1 MAFEQ
6 FYQELNN
13 RRVNNP
19 PVEMARIIPIQNP
32 TFSNKALLQSIY
44 DIPNMSDS
52 ELRNFINSHFT
63 SILNNIFD
71 IDKIKASD
79 HVRCFT
85 DVRFLDAFID
95 VLQLNAFYETDVIIK
110 CNNVCYDYLS
120 LNTQKDPEVVA
131 RMIRIGNAVN
141 RTNLPRLLGLG
152 LRHDVASLINIS
164 RYSSLNLD
172 ICVKRVNHILITQ
185 PKAIM
190 NFEMITEIFKIIYS
204 ERGIWMR
211 IFQYFMF
218 DVIPEYNEYDVNAH
232 WVTEEVEEINSII
245 NIVIL
250 DILNYEPFEVIRGA
264 LINYASVY
272 NMMKYNKPTRFTM
285 KRLSDDYSRINDMVR
300 ILRDEENIIVP

>member
-13 RRVNNP
+13 RRINNS
-19 PVEMARIIPIQNP
+19 PVEMAKIIPIQNP
-32 TFSNKALLQSIY
+32 TFNNKALLQSIR
-44 DIPNMSDS
+44 DVPNMSDS

-79 HVRCFT
+79 HIRCFT
-85 DVRFLDAFID
+85 DIRFLDAFID
-95 VLQLNAFYETDVIIK
+95 VLQLNAFYETDIVIK

-120 LNTQKDPEVVA
+120 LNTQKDPEVVS
-131 RMIRIGNAVN
+131 RMIKIGNIVN
-141 RTNLPRLLGLG
+141 KVNLPRLLGLG
-152 LRHDVASLINIS
+152 LRPDVASLINIS

-172 ICVKRVNHILITQ
+172 VCVKRVNHILITQ
-185 PKAIM
+185 PKAVM

-204 ERGIWMR
+204 ERNIWMR
-211 IFQYFMF
+211 VFQYFMF
-218 DVIPEYNEYDVNAH
+218 DVIPEYNEYDINAR

-250 DILNYEPFEVIRGA
+250 DILNYESFEVIRGA

-272 NMMKYNKPTRFTM
+272 NMMKYNKPIRFTM

-300 ILRDEENIIVP
+300 ILKDEENIVVP